1 MKDRIFIIDGSSY
14 LYRAYH
20 AMPPLSTSKGQPTG
34 AIKGV
39 TNMLMN
45 LKKDSEG
52 SPIVVVFDAKGKTF
66 RNKIYSEYKANR
78 PPMPDDLREQLEP
91 LKNICK
97 AIGFPLI
104 EIAGV
109 EADDVIATIVKLAK
123 EKKFKAVVSSLDKDL
138 MQLVEDPNT
147 TIMNTMTHQI
157 FDEKKVFEKFGVKP
171 NQIRD
176 MLALV
181 GDTSD
186 NIPGVPKVGQKTAA
200 KWLNEFDNLEGIIAN
215 AESIKGV
222 VGENLR
228 NSLAEL
234 DRNVDL
240 VSLRDDVDIET
251 DFKDLLELNG
261 DQEKLDKIFSDLEFK
276 KPADNSSQK
285 VDSKKDNLKEKKNN
299 YQTVLTKKELNDW
312 ADKIDACKV
321 FAIDTETDSLDTI
334 TANLVGIS
342 LSVDEGSGCYI
353 PIGHNYENCPNQ
365 PSLKLVQDSIG
376 KVIEKNKEKA
386 VGQNLKFDIP
396 ILSRHGI
403 HLDKFHADTMLM
415 SYVLNSTATRHG
427 MDKLASYY
435 LDYETIKFS
444 DVAGTASKQISFS
457 EVDIAVAT
465 NYAAE
470 DADITLRL
478 FNKLSSLL
486 KGKKGQIKLLQEIE
500 YPLVHVLAAVE
511 QNGAKIDKNKLA
523 AHSQELSEK
532 ISELTSQAFAI
543 AGEEFN
549 LDSPKQLLE
558 ILYDKL
564 QLPVLKKTPKGQ
576 PSTNEETLQRL
587 SEEYDLPKIILQYRT
602 LAKLKSTYTDSLIKI
617 ENPKTKRIHT
627 SYQQAITSTGRLS
640 STEPNLQNIPIKT
653 AEGRRIREAF
663 VPEKGNVLISADYSQ
678 IELRIM
684 AHLSKDKNLTNAFNA
699 GLDVHSATA
708 AEVFGVSL
716 ESVTEDQRRSAKA
729 INFGLM
735 YGMSAFGLTRQ
746 LDIPRAE
753 AQKYLDTYFERYTG
767 VKDYMANTKAQA
779 KEDMFV
785 ETIMGRRLYLN
796 EINAANGLRRQAAE
810 RAAINA
816 PLQGSAADIIKKA
829 MIDINTFLDKE
840 LPQTRMIMQVHD
852 ELIFET
858 PKADA
863 EEILPTSEDCIQSV
877 KIHHKIGLHA
887 RPAVR
892 FTEMAK
898 GFEAEIRIKLEN
910 QSKWVDAKSIVRVM
924 SLKARKGQVLKL
936 QAEGPDANEA
946 ITTLIDFVENQFGE
960 KQNEIE

>member
-1 MKDRIFIIDGSSY
+1 MKDRVFIIDGSSY

-39 TNMLMN
+39 TNMLMT

-52 SPIVVVFDAKGKTF
+52 SPIIVVFDAKGKTF
-66 RNKIYSEYKANR
+66 RSEIYKEYKANR

-91 LKNICK
+91 LKEICK

-104 EIAGV
+104 EISGV
-109 EADDVIATIVKLAK
+109 EADDVIATLVNKAK
-123 EKKFKAVVSSLDKDL
+123 EKNFKAVVSTLDKDL
-138 MQLVEDPNT
+138 MQLVEDPNI
-147 TIMNTMTHQI
+147 TIMNTMKHQI
-157 FDEKKVFEKFGVKP
+157 FTEAKVFEKFGVQP

-181 GDTSD
+181 GDSSD

-200 KWLNEFDNLEGIIAN
+200 KWLNEYKNLDGIKDN

-228 NSLAEL
+228 NSLADLE
-234 DRNVDL
+234 RNVEL
-240 VSLRDDVDIET
+240 VSLKDDVELGV
-251 DFKDLLELNG
+251 DFDSLLKLNT
-261 DQEKLDKIFSDLEFK
+261 DQERLDELFAELEFK
-276 KPADNSSQK
+276 ALPKNT
-285 VDSKKDNLKEKKNN
+285 SKQHDAKETLKEKNKN
-299 YQTVLTKKELNDW
+299 YETVLSKSQLQAW
-312 ADKIDACKV
+312 AKNLDECKV
-321 FAIDTETDSLDTI
+321 YAIDTETDSLDTV

-342 LSVDEGSGCYI
+342 LSVKEGAGCYI
-353 PIGHNYENCPNQ
+353 PIGHTYEGCSDQ
-365 PSLKLVQDSIG
+365 LSLDL
-376 KVIEKNKEKA
+376 VIEIIGNAIERNKEKA

-396 ILSRHGI
+396 ILCRHKI
-403 HLDKFHADTMLM
+403 QLDKFHADTMLM

-435 LDYETIKFS
+435 LDYETIKYG

-457 EVDIAVAT
+457 EVEIDVAT

-478 FNKLSSLL
+478 YNKLEGLL
-486 KGKKGQIKLLQEIE
+486 KDKPTQKKLLEDIE
-500 YPLVHVLAAVE
+500 YPLVHVLSKVE
-511 QNGAKIDKNKLA
+511 QNGAKIDKEKLA
-523 AHSQELSEK
+523 AHSEELAKK
-532 ISELTSQAFAI
+532 ISYLSTQAFKI

-558 ILYDKL
+558 VLYEKL
-564 QLPVLKKTPKGQ
+564 KLPVLKKTPKGQ

-587 SEEYDLPKIILQYRT
+587 SEEYELPKIILQYRT

-617 ENPKTKRIHT
+617 ENPATQRIHT

-653 AEGRRIREAF
+653 SEGRRIREAF
-663 VPEKGNVLISADYSQ
+663 VPEKGNILISADYSQ

-684 AHLSKDKNLTNAFNA
+684 AHLSKDKNLTNAFNK
-699 GLDVHSATA
+699 GLDVHSSTA
-708 AEVFGVSL
+708 AEVFGVNI
-716 ESVTEDQRRSAKA
+716 ENVTDEQRRSAKA

-746 LDIPRAE
+746 LDIPRAD
-753 AQKYLDTYFERYTG
+753 AQRYLDTYFERYTG

-829 MIDINTFLDKE
+829 MIDINAFLIKE
-840 LPQTRMIMQVHD
+840 LPQTKMIMQVHD

-858 PKADA
+858 PKTNA
-863 EEILPTSEDCIQSV
+863 EEILNLMKDMMEKAV
-877 KIHHKIGLHA
+877 KLDIPLIADAAIGQ
-887 RPAVR
+887 
-892 FTEMAK
+892 
-898 GFEAEIRIKLEN
+898 N
-910 QSKWVDAKSIVRVM
+910 W
-924 SLKARKGQVLKL
+924 
-936 QAEGPDANEA
+936 NEA
-946 ITTLIDFVENQFGE
+946 H
-960 KQNEIE
+960 

>member
-1 MKDRIFIIDGSSY
+1 
-14 LYRAYH
+14 
-20 AMPPLSTSKGQPTG
+20 MPPLSTSKGQPTG

-52 SPIVVVFDAKGKTF
+52 SPIVIVFDAKGKTF
-66 RNKIYSEYKANR
+66 RNQIYSEYKANR
-78 PPMPDDLREQLEP
+78 PPMPNDLREQLEP

-181 GDTSD
+181 GDSSD

-200 KWLNEFDNLEGIIAN
+200 KWLIEFDNLEGIIAN

-240 VSLRDDVDIET
+240 VSLRDDVNIET
-251 DFKDLLELNG
+251 DFKDLLEFNG

-312 ADKIDACKV
+312 ANKIDACKV

-342 LSVDEGSGCYI
+342 LSVNEGSGCYI

-365 PSLKLVQDSIG
+365 PSLKLVLDSIG
-376 KVIEKNKEKA
+376 KAIEKNKEKA

-427 MDKLASYY
+427 MDKLATYY

-558 ILYDKL
+558 ILYEKL
-564 QLPVLKKTPKGQ
+564 KFPVLKKTPKGQ

-708 AEVFGVSL
+708 ADVFGVSL
-716 ESVTEDQRRSAKA
+716 ESVTQDQRRSAKA

-829 MIDINTFLDKE
+829 MIDINAFLDKE
-840 LPQTRMIMQVHD
+840 SPQTKMIMQVHD

-858 PKADA
+858 PKGNA
-863 EEILPTSEDCIQSV
+863 EEILNLIKDMMEKAV
-877 KIHHKIGLHA
+877 KLDIPLIADAAIG
-887 RPAVR
+887 
-892 FTEMAK
+892 K
-898 GFEAEIRIKLEN
+898 N
-910 QSKWVDAKSIVRVM
+910 W
-924 SLKARKGQVLKL
+924 
-936 QAEGPDANEA
+936 NEA
-946 ITTLIDFVENQFGE
+946 H
-960 KQNEIE
+960 

>member
-1 MKDRIFIIDGSSY
+1 MKDRVFIIDGSSY

-39 TNMLMN
+39 TNMLMT

-52 SPIVVVFDAKGKTF
+52 SPIIVVFDAKGKTF
-66 RNKIYSEYKANR
+66 RSEIYKEYKANR

-91 LKNICK
+91 LKEICK

-104 EIAGV
+104 EIPGV
-109 EADDVIATIVKLAK
+109 EADDVIATLVNKAK
-123 EKKFKAVVSSLDKDL
+123 EKNFKAVVSSLDKDL
-138 MQLVEDPNT
+138 MQLVEDPNI
-147 TIMNTMTHQI
+147 TIMNTMKHQI
-157 FDEKKVFEKFGVKP
+157 FTEAKVFEKFGVQP

-181 GDTSD
+181 GDSSD

-200 KWLNEFDNLEGIIAN
+200 KWLNEYKNLDGIKDN
-215 AESIKGV
+215 AELIKGV

-228 NSLAEL
+228 NFLADLE
-234 DRNVDL
+234 RNVEL
-240 VSLRDDVDIET
+240 VSLKYDVELGVGFDS
-251 DFKDLLELNG
+251 LLQLKP
-261 DQEKLDKIFSDLEFK
+261 DQEKLDELFVELEFK
-276 KPADNSSQK
+276 ALPKNT
-285 VDSKKDNLKEKKNN
+285 SKQPDVKETLKEKNEN
-299 YQTVLTKKELNDW
+299 YETVLSKDQLKAW
-312 ADKIDACKV
+312 AKNLDECKV

-342 LSVDEGSGCYI
+342 LSVKEGAGCYI
-353 PIGHNYENCPNQ
+353 PIGHTYEGCSDQ
-365 PSLKLVQDSIG
+365 LSLDLVIEIIG
-376 KVIEKNKEKA
+376 KAIERNKEKA

-396 ILSRHGI
+396 ILSRHKI
-403 HLDKFHADTMLM
+403 QLDKFHADTMLM

-435 LDYETIKFS
+435 LDYETIKYG

-457 EVDIAVAT
+457 EVEIDVAT

-478 FNKLSSLL
+478 YNKLEGLL
-486 KGKKGQIKLLQEIE
+486 EDKPTQKKLLENIE
-500 YPLVHVLAAVE
+500 YPLVHVLSKVE
-511 QNGAKIDKNKLA
+511 QNGAKIDKKKLA
-523 AHSQELSEK
+523 AHSEELAEK
-532 ISELTSQAFAI
+532 ILDLSSKAFKI

-558 ILYDKL
+558 VLYEKL
-564 QLPVLKKTPKGQ
+564 KLPVLKKTPKGQ

-587 SEEYDLPKIILQYRT
+587 SEEYELPKIILQYRT

-617 ENPKTKRIHT
+617 ENPATQRIHT

-653 AEGRRIREAF
+653 SEGRRIREAF
-663 VPEKGNVLISADYSQ
+663 VPEKGNVLISSDYSQ

-684 AHLSKDKNLTNAFNA
+684 AHLSKDKNLTNAFNK
-699 GLDVHSATA
+699 GLDVHSSTA
-708 AEVFGVSL
+708 AEVFGVNI
-716 ESVTEDQRRSAKA
+716 ENVTDEQRRSAKA

-746 LDIPRAE
+746 LDIPRAD

-829 MIDINTFLDKE
+829 MIDINAFLDKE
-840 LPQTRMIMQVHD
+840 LSQTKMIMQVHD

-858 PKADA
+858 PKANA
-863 EEILPTSEDCIQSV
+863 EEILNLMKDMMEKAV
-877 KIHHKIGLHA
+877 KLDIPLIADAAIGQ
-887 RPAVR
+887 
-892 FTEMAK
+892 
-898 GFEAEIRIKLEN
+898 N
-910 QSKWVDAKSIVRVM
+910 W
-924 SLKARKGQVLKL
+924 
-936 QAEGPDANEA
+936 NEA
-946 ITTLIDFVENQFGE
+946 H
-960 KQNEIE
+960 